1 MPPQM
6 SSRPAHAFRAAAA
19 LAVLAA
25 GLVAGCATEV
35 YNPATNLPLSETT
48 PSRMGAPGD
57 FMRENSIVLS
67 FSGGGLRASAFAY
80 GVLTALQEMKTADG
94 DLLDDVRLITSV
106 SGSSLTAAYY
116 GVYGREGL
124 ERFRQEALL
133 PDFERGMRLSVFAP
147 GNLSRA
153 LGGGLNVAEDFRDVL
168 DHRVFRGATF
178 ADIYARQGPVIRIH
192 ATDLY
197 HGVPFTFDPVAFGV
211 LCSDISRYPVAD
223 AVAASMAVPVV
234 FAPIVVRTFPQA
246 CRPLPPELAGFV
258 QPKPDAPLKVKA
270 LASAISDYRD
280 PARTRFIK
288 LADGGLTDNVA
299 VSTLLLARLGRD
311 TPYAPLTEREA
322 VTVRRVLVMVA
333 DASRRPSGDWI
344 FHEAG
349 PSGLELALA
358 AFDAAVDSA
367 ARAAAD
373 ALRLVL
379 EQWHQSVLA
388 FRCGLSPAE
397 VRRLGGPEKWD
408 CKDVKVSY
416 AYLSPDELPHALRDE
431 IRAIPTRLT
440 LTPEQID
447 ATIRG
452 ARQGV
457 RSLPQL
463 RHYMDDRI
471 SVQR

>member
-1 MPPQM
+1 MRPHI
-6 SSRPAHAFRAAAA
+6 SSQPAHSFRVAVILAA
-19 LAVLAA
+19 VAA
-25 GLVAGCATEV
+25 GLLAGCATEV
-35 YNPATNLPLSETT
+35 HNRATNVPLSEAT
-48 PSRMGAPGD
+48 PSRMGAPED

-106 SGSSLTAAYY
+106 SGSSLTAAHY

-124 ERFRQEALL
+124 ERFPQEALL
-133 PDFERGMRLSVFAP
+133 PGFERSMRMSVFAP

-153 LGGGLNVAEDFRDVL
+153 LGGGLNAAEDFRDVL
-168 DHRVFRGATF
+168 DQEVFRGATF
-178 ADIYARQGPVIRIH
+178 ADIYARGGPVIRIH

-197 HGVPFTFDPVAFGV
+197 HGVPFTFDPVAFSV

-223 AVAASMAVPVV
+223 AVAASMAVPVL
-234 FAPIVVRTFPQA
+234 FAPTVVRTFPDA
-246 CRPLPPELAGFV
+246 CQPLLPELAGFV
-258 QPKPDAPLKVKA
+258 RAKPDAPLGVRA
-270 LASAISDYRD
+270 LAGAISDYRD
-280 PARTRFIK
+280 PARARFIK

-299 VSTLLLARLGRD
+299 VSTLVLARLGND
-311 TPYAPLTEREA
+311 TPHAPLTAHEA
-322 VTVRRVLVMVA
+322 VSIRRVLVMVA
-333 DASRRPSGDWI
+333 DASRRPSGEWI

-349 PSGLELALA
+349 PSGLDLALA

-367 ARAAAD
+367 ARGAAD
-373 ALRLVL
+373 ALRRVL
-379 EQWHQSVLA
+379 EQWHRSVVA

-397 VRRLGGPEKWD
+397 VRRLGGPEKWE
-408 CKDVKVSY
+408 CADVKVSF
-416 AYLSPDELPHALRDE
+416 AYLSPDELPDALRDE